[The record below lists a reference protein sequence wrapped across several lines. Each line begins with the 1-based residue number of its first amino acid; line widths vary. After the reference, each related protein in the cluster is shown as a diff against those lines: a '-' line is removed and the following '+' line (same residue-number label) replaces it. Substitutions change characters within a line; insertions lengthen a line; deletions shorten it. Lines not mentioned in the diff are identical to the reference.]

1 MQRVYQPLV
10 SISPHTRVAHSIIS
24 HAHTLWLVYIKL
36 QQALLSS
43 KVAFLRSVDCFSQ
56 VATAKL
62 SKLAAVMSMAR
73 YPVGATIALEGGS
86 VDPLEYLQI
95 VKVGEVQVLKRM
107 VANTHHASLVGGHHG
122 RPRAYSGSVA
132 SVATASAAL
141 SPAVRLASLPVCD
154 VGPGGVISPL
164 SIVDHGHV
172 KEGPHHM
179 ATLVAA
185 TVVVIATLA
194 REDFM
199 TRLDHSDHVALRRHL
214 IAPPSEH
221 HTRMLARGG
230 RAWQQ
235 YRQTLLHDTL
245 AEVLSRRRGVCV
257 CVAVCVSVSVS
268 VCVCACVCVWLW
280 LWLLVSCGLL
290 VTTEFVREAWLLRG
304 HP

>member
-1 MQRVYQPLV
+1 
-10 SISPHTRVAHSIIS
+10 
-24 HAHTLWLVYIKL
+24 
-36 QQALLSS
+36 
-43 KVAFLRSVDCFSQ
+43 
-56 VATAKL
+56 
-62 SKLAAVMSMAR
+62 
-73 YPVGATIALEGGS
+73 
-86 VDPLEYLQI
+86 
-95 VKVGEVQVLKRM
+95 
-107 VANTHHASLVGGHHG
+107 
-122 RPRAYSGSVA
+122 
-132 SVATASAAL
+132 
-141 SPAVRLASLPVCD
+141 
-154 VGPGGVISPL
+154 
-164 SIVDHGHV
+164 
-172 KEGPHHM
+172 M
-179 ATLVAA
+179 ATLVAV

-199 TRLDHSDHVALRRHL
+199 TRLDHNDHVALRRHL